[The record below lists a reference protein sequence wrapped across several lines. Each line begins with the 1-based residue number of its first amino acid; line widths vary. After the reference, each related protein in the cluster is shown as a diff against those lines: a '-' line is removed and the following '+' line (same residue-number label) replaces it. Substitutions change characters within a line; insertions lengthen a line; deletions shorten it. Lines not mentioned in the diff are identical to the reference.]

1 MAKFKGVGMKR
12 EDDNKENDLFTVI
25 TEDEKEDV
33 DEELLNSI
41 LSDDTLTQSMDVPN
55 EMTPEAPAAETDMAV
70 QQDTAQ
76 QPEFPVMTETE
87 QPQAEMEDRQTEAA
101 ASAKNAAADSESVT
115 VITKGTTINGSIAS
129 DCSLDVMGVIN
140 GDIDCL
146 GKLTITGKVVGN
158 AKASEVFINT
168 ERFEGNVTSEGCV
181 KIGIE
186 TVVVGNIVSTAAV
199 IAGAVK
205 GDIDVQGTVVID
217 SSAIIKGNVKAK
229 SVQMNNGAVLDGY
242 CSLAYA
248 SVDIDK
254 IFE

>member
-25 TEDEKEDV
+25 TEDEKEEV

-55 EMTPEAPAAETDMAV
+55 EMPTEAPAAETDTV
-70 QQDTAQ
+70 AQ
-76 QPEFPVMTETE
+76 QELPVMTEAE
-87 QPQAEMEDRQTEAA
+87 QPQAEPEDEQAEAA
-101 ASAKNAAADSESVT
+101 VSAKNAAADSESVT

>member
-25 TEDEKEDV
+25 TEDEKEEV

-55 EMTPEAPAAETDMAV
+55 EMPTEAPAAETDTAV
-70 QQDTAQ
+70 Q
-76 QPEFPVMTETE
+76 PELPVMTEAE
-87 QPQAEMEDRQTEAA
+87 QPQAEPEDEQAEAA
-101 ASAKNAAADSESVT
+101 VSAKNAAADSESVT

-217 SSAIIKGNVKAK
+217 ASAIIKGNVKAK

>member
-25 TEDEKEDV
+25 TEDEKEEV

-55 EMTPEAPAAETDMAV
+55 EMPTEAPAAETDTAV
-70 QQDTAQ
+70 Q
-76 QPEFPVMTETE
+76 PELPVMMEAE
-87 QPQAEMEDRQTEAA
+87 QPQAEPEDEQAEAA
-101 ASAKNAAADSESVT
+101 VSAKNAAADSESVT